1 MCEYLHLSPK
11 VHAPLL
17 NALQR
22 SAPDSRAAFFSFASA
37 RLDFPVLFLSTPP
50 SPRLPASALSSS
62 TTAALSS
69 RGGTG
74 RRNSVFTAAEPFAMS
89 SSAVGGTHGSPSG
102 PVYSVDICLRFVGF
116 RLSTARRGSR
126 LRCVYRGRC
135 VEDAA
140 EGLTR
145 LYSSMTQA
153 RFSRSRGLS
162 VSPVRASEWRRHNR
176 RSRENSGN
184 RTGISAL
191 SRLS

>member
-37 RLDFPVLFLSTPP
+37 RLDFPVLFLSEPP

-102 PVYSVDICLRFVGF
+102 PVYSVDIFEICWFSVVDRRVGG
-116 RLSTARRGSR
+116 RAYGACIAADALKTRRR
-126 LRCVYRGRC
+126 
-135 VEDAA
+135 D
-140 EGLTR
+140 
-145 LYSSMTQA
+145 
-153 RFSRSRGLS
+153 
-162 VSPVRASEWRRHNR
+162 
-176 RSRENSGN
+176 
-184 RTGISAL
+184 
-191 SRLS
+191 